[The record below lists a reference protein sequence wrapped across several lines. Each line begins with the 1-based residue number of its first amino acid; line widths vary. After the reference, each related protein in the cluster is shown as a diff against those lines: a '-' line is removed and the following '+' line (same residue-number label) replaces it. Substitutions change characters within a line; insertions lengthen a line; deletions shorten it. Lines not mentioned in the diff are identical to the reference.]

1 MKTKLKRPHTVE
13 EWSNI
18 YKWPENAIAEL
29 HKGFKVTIV
38 PNDLWN
44 IRLMQYDE
52 PFTKYADRNLTI
64 PLPPKTETMV
74 RVETLHNQA
83 RYFSRVRETDQ
94 TVELAA
100 GMNRLLKK
108 SSPEKVFIQQDSY
121 KLRKLGLLAPKWT
134 LKTSIRYWTLKL
146 LKLPIQ
152 WDTFNGTRTIEL
164 SLMVNVGVLSGKQNN
179 SIGENNAN
187 LRKPISV

>member
-1 MKTKLKRPHTVE
+1 VKTKLKRPHTVE

-64 PLPPKTETMV
+64 PLPPKTETIIRVKTLQSKIVCNYGNPPQRYSETV
-74 RVETLHNQA
+74 R
-83 RYFSRVRETDQ
+83 
-94 TVELAA
+94 LAA
-100 GMNRLLKK
+100 EMNKLLKG
-108 SSPEKVFIQQDSY
+108 SEKVFIQEGSH
-121 KLRKLGLLAPKWT
+121 KLRKIGMLSPKWT

-152 WDTFNGTRTIEL
+152 WDTFNGMRTIEL
-164 SLMVNVGVLSGKQNN
+164 SLTVNVGVLSEK
-179 SIGENNAN
+179 EETT
-187 LRKPISV
+187 

>member
-18 YKWPENAIAEL
+18 YKWPENAIVEL
-29 HKGFKVTIV
+29 RKGFKVTIV

-52 PFTKYADRNLTI
+52 PFTKYADCNLTI

-74 RVETLHNQA
+74 RVETLHNQV

-100 GMNRLLKK
+100 GMNRLLKE

-121 KLRKLGLLAPKWT
+121 KLRKTGMLAPKWT
-134 LKTSIRYWTLKL
+134 LKTAIRYWTLKL
-146 LKLPIQ
+146 LKLPVQ
-152 WDTFNGTRTIEL
+152 WDTFNGIRTIEL
-164 SLMVNVGVLSGKQNN
+164 SLTVNVGVLSEK
-179 SIGENNAN
+179 EETT
-187 LRKPISV
+187 